1 MNDVPKIALAAG
13 VLGGYVLG
21 RTKKARVAFAAA
33 TYLAGRRFGLE
44 PQQLLAEGIK
54 RLRELPQF
62 ADLNEQLRGEV
73 LDAGRKAMSAVADRK
88 LSELADALHERTARI
103 GAEDEEEEE

>member
-1 MNDVPKIALAAG
+1 MIRAATGRRFIRILRPSGVEPLLADTHQAEHPLGGPVRGNPMNDVPKIALAAG

-54 RLRELPQF
+54 RQ
-62 ADLNEQLRGEV
+62 
-73 LDAGRKAMSAVADRK
+73 
-88 LSELADALHERTARI
+88 ARR
-103 GAEDEEEEE
+103 